1 MHRCGRDVLYI
12 PGKIIP
18 ALAAFTKSAEQLE
31 RMCDENQNI
40 ENDAPNDMTNNNINN
55 KCGNE
60 VSSELCKYSKDA
72 ILTSDFMS

>member
-31 RMCDENQNI
+31 RMYDENQNI
-40 ENDAPNDMTNNNINN
+40 ENDAPNNTTNHNTNVTTNHIKN
-55 KCGNE
+55 KSGNE
-60 VSSELCKYSKDA
+60 LTSELCK
-72 ILTSDFMS
+72 